1 MRSPERA
8 LQIIGQLHS
17 ELEGVLAD
25 AIQIALRQSFAA
37 AALVRELELM
47 GYHVT
52 TDFNYVVTAR
62 PLEAVFE
69 QSLTDN
75 DRRFLLELDKN
86 IPSQE
91 GRGDGKPLC
100 SD

>member
-25 AIQIALRQSFAA
+25 AIQIALRQSLAA
-37 AALVRELELM
+37 AAMVRELEIM

-52 TDFNYVVTAR
+52 TDFNYIVTAR

-69 QSLTDN
+69 QSLTEN
-75 DRRFLLELDKN
+75 DRRFLLELNKN
-86 IPSQE
+86 IPSPE
-91 GRGDGKPLC
+91 GRGDGDTL
-100 SD
+100 SND